1 MCRSEKLSVIV
12 SRPTK
17 NMGVNLE
24 TREEM
29 KNKHGYFKGH
39 DINWEMKIVRG
50 PSSEVYGV
58 DKRD

>member
-1 MCRSEKLSVIV
+1 
-12 SRPTK
+12 
-17 NMGVNLE
+17 MGVNLE
-24 TREEM
+24 TREDM

-50 PSSEVYGV
+50 PSSEIYGV